1 MEKIYEQHVQEMTQA
16 RAVRAPYEL
25 EKAQSAIGVGVRLSQ
40 AEAILQ
46 TIDDALKRLHMAAEA
61 LDEKLAP
68 LDGSRP
74 EPAPQVAMA
83 QAEQSYEHAST
94 LMCALEDRARTIDR
108 VVARLQR
115 LHARTEL

>member
-1 MEKIYEQHVQEMTQA
+1 MHGY
-16 RAVRAPYEL
+16 
-25 EKAQSAIGVGVRLSQ
+25 
-40 AEAILQ
+40 EAIPQ
-46 TIDDALKRLHMAAEA
+46 TRENMMNAAASAPRVCPTDTILLMIDDALKRLHMAAEA
-61 LDEKLAP
+61 LDDKLAP

-74 EPAPQVAMA
+74 EPPSPVGQT

-108 VVARLQR
+108 VVTRLQR